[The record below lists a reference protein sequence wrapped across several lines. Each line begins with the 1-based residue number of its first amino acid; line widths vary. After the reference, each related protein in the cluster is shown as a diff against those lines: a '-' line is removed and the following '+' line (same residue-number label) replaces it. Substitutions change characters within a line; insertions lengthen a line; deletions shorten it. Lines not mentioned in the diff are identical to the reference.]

1 MIKKSII
8 YILAV
13 FSFYAL
19 GLVDTKNA
27 NYTKTFRDISLS
39 TQGLALMVERT
50 YNSRSLYNGMF
61 GFGWCSNIETKLT
74 VLPDETIK
82 VVECGGGM
90 EILYHP
96 KGKVPDI
103 NFYVESILS
112 ELQKRKIKLSPKK
125 LAQLKKDLETS
136 QNLRSNFIETL
147 NIRGTASKG
156 LKYYAKGRSKEFI
169 IVTEKGYLRRLPND
183 LRERFNQEGRL
194 VESKNRNTKIEIS
207 WSDTNVLVMD
217 ERGNRLNYLLNKDG
231 KVKQARYNKKPVA
244 TYTHKGDNLIR
255 IVNHSKETYRH
266 SYDGLS
272 NLTRTVYPDATT
284 EELSYNT
291 KKDWVMSFK
300 DRRGCKES
308 YNYGVNNKNPDHYF
322 STVQKVCGKRIVNK
336 SKYEFW
342 HARDPGGGKY
352 LKRARSRINGRI
364 DTDVSYHPLFGSPTS
379 LYKNGVRTR
388 RNYYGNGF
396 LKQKDNI
403 FQTTNYKK
411 YNQKCLK
418 PELVEVA
425 YKDQNNSDR
434 IVRREKIN
442 FKFDNNCQLLLA
454 KKSNDEWI
462 RITPNK
468 QGQIASMEDQSRKKI
483 ELKWHPKFN
492 KPYMLTRKGVGSIRI
507 VYSKDGSSIERLQ
520 GLEKDPTVVTQVTS
534 VFSNFLTVLG
544 PVAEEMAI
552 L

>member
-1 MIKKSII
+1 MKKICLSALCFFPIFS
-8 YILAV
+8 LAI
-13 FSFYAL
+13 
-19 GLVDTKNA
+19 VDTRSA
-27 NYTKTFRDISLS
+27 GYSKTFLDFKAKSSSPFMEIK
-39 TQGLALMVERT
+39 RT
-50 YNSRSLYNGMF
+50 YNSRSIYNGLF

-103 NFYVESILS
+103 NSYVESILG
-112 ELQKRKIKLSPKK
+112 ELKKRKVKMSPKK
-125 LAQLKKDLETS
+125 LAQLKKDLLTS
-136 QNLRSNFIETL
+136 KNLRANFIETL

-156 LKYYAKGRSKEFI
+156 SKYYAKGRSKEYI
-169 IVTEKGYLRRLPND
+169 IVTSNGYLRNLPND
-183 LRERFNQEGRL
+183 LKERFNKEGRL
-194 VESKNRNTKIEIS
+194 VESQNINNKVEIS
-207 WSDTNVLVMD
+207 WSDRNIQVMD
-217 ERGNRLNYLLNKDG
+217 ERGNRLNYSLNKDG
-231 KVKQARYNKKPVA
+231 KVRQARYNKKPVSSYIHNGDNLIKIVNSFKE
-244 TYTHKGDNLIR
+244 TYTHKYDSLNNLIR
-255 IVNHSKETYRH
+255 
-266 SYDGLS
+266 
-272 NLTRTVYPDATT
+272 TRYPDGTT
-284 EELSYNT
+284 EGLSYNT
-291 KKDWVMSFK
+291 KKDWVTGFK
-300 DRRGCKES
+300 DRRGCNES
-308 YNYGVNNKNPDHYF
+308 YSYGVNNRNPDHYF
-322 STVQKVCGKRIVNK
+322 STVQKICGKRIVNK

-342 HARDPGGGKY
+342 HAVKPGGGKY

-364 DTDVSYHPLFGSPTS
+364 DTDVSYHPVFGSPTS
-379 LYKNGVRTR
+379 LYKNGVRTT

-403 FQTTNYKK
+403 FQTTDYKK

-434 IVRREKIN
+434 IVRREKIT
-442 FKFDNNCQLLLA
+442 FKFDPKCQLLLA

-462 RITPNK
+462 KITPNK
-468 QGQIASMEDQSRKKI
+468 QGQIVSMEDQSRKKI
-483 ELKWHPKFN
+483 KLKWHSKFN
-492 KPYMLTRKGVGSIRI
+492 KPYVLTREGVGSIKI
-507 VYSKDGSSIERLQ
+507 VYSKDGSSIVRLQ

-534 VFSNFLTVLG
+534 VFSSFLSTLG